1 MLMRTKMLM
10 RTPRKE
16 SNDLHTPVAN
26 VLIPYFLLYRSAQR
40 NGHAVAW
47 KLLVFT
53 VFIILIPTNSSVHI
67 QVNFSFVI
75 TYKIMFCQVL
85 ILIQLYVIM
94 NKRAKQ

>member
-1 MLMRTKMLM
+1 VSLFCSYRRNFFFWLWHMCDRVNRYKIL
-10 RTPRKE
+10 
-16 SNDLHTPVAN
+16 SVYSS
-26 VLIPYFLLYRSAQR
+26 LI
-40 NGHAVAW
+40 
-47 KLLVFT
+47 
-53 VFIILIPTNSSVHI
+53 HI